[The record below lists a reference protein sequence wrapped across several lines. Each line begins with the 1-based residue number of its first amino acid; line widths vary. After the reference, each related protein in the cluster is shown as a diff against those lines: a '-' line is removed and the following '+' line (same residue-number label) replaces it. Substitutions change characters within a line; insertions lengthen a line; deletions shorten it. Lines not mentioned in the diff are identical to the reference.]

1 VRLIYLDEAGIS
13 AGEPLLCVAGVLIH
27 GDREAL
33 KVDQKLIELVEK
45 YIPEEDREGFIF
57 HAKDIFHGAKY
68 FNRERWS
75 RETRLQILSDIA
87 GVIEEFN
94 LPVVASIYQKATYGQ
109 GVPEVL
115 NAEHGQKRII
125 MQTASVTDCAIWAD
139 RWLETFASDEN
150 GMIIAEDADRIKPM
164 LKKIIKL
171 LRTPALLRANGMDQ
185 IPGVPLR
192 RIIDTVHFAAKE
204 DSASLQ
210 LADLCAFTFARAW
223 NNKPIPMQV
232 FSILYSHI
240 KWIQRFR
247 PDVPLP
253 ELSEVTETVP

>member
-1 VRLIYLDEAGIS
+1 M
-13 AGEPLLCVAGVLIH
+13 
-27 GDREAL
+27 
-33 KVDQKLIELVEK
+33 
-45 YIPEEDREGFIF
+45 
-57 HAKDIFHGAKY
+57 
-68 FNRERWS
+68 S

-171 LRTPALLRANGMDQ
+171 LRTPALLRTNGMDQ
-185 IPGVPLR
+185 LPGVPLR

-204 DSASLQ
+204 IPLVFSLQ
-210 LADLCAFTFARAW
+210 TYALLRLPVRGTT
-223 NNKPIPMQV
+223 
-232 FSILYSHI
+232 SLY
-240 KWIQRFR
+240 QRRCSLFYIAT
-247 PDVPLP
+247 
-253 ELSEVTETVP
+253 SNGFKI